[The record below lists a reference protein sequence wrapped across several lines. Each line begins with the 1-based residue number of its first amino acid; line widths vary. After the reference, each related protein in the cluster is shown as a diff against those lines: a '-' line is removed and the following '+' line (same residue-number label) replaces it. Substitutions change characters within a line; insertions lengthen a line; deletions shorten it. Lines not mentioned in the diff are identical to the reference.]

1 MKLLQI
7 LCALCLASLLVACG
21 GGGGVAL
28 GALVGAALPDSSSTN
43 KAPVANAG
51 VTQNISLGYAN
62 GIASKVVFLNGTN
75 SSDANGDTITFKWFL
90 TQKPAGSLAELS
102 SVTEPNP
109 TFTADVAGIYKVSLI
124 VNDGKLDSETPSVVT
139 ISASID
145 NSAPVANAGV
155 KQFVIFGASRTVTL
169 DGTYSSDAD
178 SDQITYK
185 WILMQKPSG
194 SAAAL
199 TGATTSRPTFIA
211 DLAGDYVAQLIV
223 NDGKVDS
230 APGSVIVNAAA
241 ANVQP
246 VANAGTDQNP
256 TVNTLVTLDGTN
268 STDANFDTLTY
279 KWDWI
284 AYPSTTAPTLA
295 STSPKPTFTPT
306 TAGTYVLTL
315 TVNDG
320 KLSSTAEPI
329 SITVSAANSV
339 PVAAAGADQYVLVSA
354 QVTLDGSGSTDADK
368 LDTLSYKWTLNK
380 PVGSTASLSSA
391 TAQKPTFTADT
402 EGVYVASLVVN
413 DSKSDS
419 SNQSLTRI
427 TASTVANSPPVAN
440 AGTAQT
446 VTTTATVTLAGSA
459 TDANSDT
466 LTYKWYLVTK
476 PTGSSATLAL
486 STTTAPTFTPD
497 QVGIYVVVLIANDG
511 KVDSAPSSVTI
522 TRGS

>member
-1 MKLLQI
+1 M
-7 LCALCLASLLVACG
+7 
-21 GGGGVAL
+21 
-28 GALVGAALPDSSSTN
+28 
-43 KAPVANAG
+43 
-51 VTQNISLGYAN
+51 
-62 GIASKVVFLNGTN
+62 
-75 SSDANGDTITFKWFL
+75 
-90 TQKPAGSLAELS
+90 
-102 SVTEPNP
+102 
-109 TFTADVAGIYKVSLI
+109 
-124 VNDGKLDSETPSVVT
+124 
-139 ISASID
+139 
-145 NSAPVANAGV
+145 
-155 KQFVIFGASRTVTL
+155 TL

-246 VANAGTDQNP
+246 VAVAGTDQNP

-268 STDANFDTLTY
+268 STDANYDTLTY

-320 KLSSTAEPI
+320 KLSSTADPI

-522 TRGS
+522 TRSL

>member
-28 GALVGAALPDSSSTN
+28 GALVGSVLPDKSTSSD
-43 KAPVANAG
+43 APVANAG
-51 VTQNISLGYAN
+51 VTQNISLGYVN
-62 GIASKVVFLNGTN
+62 GIAFKVVNLSGEGSTFTVG
-75 SSDANGDTITFKWFL
+75 SKITPKWFL
-90 TQKPAGSLAELS
+90 TQKPAGSVAELS
-102 SVTEPNP
+102 SVIDLNT
-109 TFTADVAGIYKVSLI
+109 TFVADVAGIYKATLI
-124 VNDGKLDSETPSVVT
+124 VNDGKQDSLPAVVT
-139 ISASID
+139 INASID
-145 NSAPVANAGV
+145 NSIPVANAGA
-155 KQFVIFGASRTVTL
+155 KQFVIFGATRTVTL
-169 DGTYSSDAD
+169 DGTYSTDAD
-178 SDQITYK
+178 GDQITYK
-185 WILMQKPSG
+185 WTLTDKPSS
-194 SAAAL
+194 SAAVL

-211 DLAGDYVAQLIV
+211 DLSGDYVAQLIV

-230 APGSVIVNAAA
+230 SPRSVIVNAAA

-246 VANAGTDQNP
+246 LANAGLDQNV

-279 KWDWI
+279 KWDWVSH
-284 AYPSTTAPTLA
+284 PGTAPALTA
-295 STSPKPTFTPT
+295 TSPKPTFTPT
-306 TAGTYVLTL
+306 AAGTYALTL

-320 KLSSTAEPI
+320 KLSSTADPI
-329 SITVSAANSV
+329 SITVSTANSV

-354 QVTLDGSGSTDADK
+354 QVTLDGSSSTDADK
-368 LDTLSYKWTLNK
+368 LDILSYKWTLNK

-391 TAQKPTFTADT
+391 TAQKPTFTADK
-402 EGVYVASLVVN
+402 EGVYVASLVVS

-446 VTTTATVTLAGSA
+446 VTTAGTVTLAGSA

-476 PTGSSATLAL
+476 PTNSTATLAL

-522 TRGS
+522 TRSP

>member
-7 LCALCLASLLVACG
+7 LSALCLASLLVACG

-28 GALVGAALPDSSSTN
+28 GALVGAVLPDSSTPN

-51 VTQNISLGYAN
+51 VTQNISLGFTG
-62 GIASKVVFLNGTN
+62 GIASKVVTLNGTS
-75 SSDANGDTITFKWFL
+75 SSDANGDKITFKWFL

-102 SVTEPNP
+102 NATEPNP
-109 TFTADVAGIYKVSLI
+109 TFTADVAGIYRVSLI

-145 NSAPVANAGV
+145 NSTPIANAGV

-194 SAAAL
+194 SGAAL

-230 APGSVIVNAAA
+230 TPGSVIVNAAA

-246 VANAGTDQNP
+246 VADAGIDQNV

-284 AYPSTTAPTLA
+284 AHPGTAPTLA
-295 STSPKPTFTPT
+295 ATSPKPTFSPSA
-306 TAGTYVLTL
+306 AGTYVLTL

-320 KLSSTAEPI
+320 KLSSTADPI
-329 SITVSAANSV
+329 SITVSATNSV
-339 PVAAAGADQYVLVSA
+339 PVAATGADQYVLVSA
-354 QVTLDGSGSTDADK
+354 LVTLDGSSSTDADK
-368 LDTLSYKWTLNK
+368 LDILSYKWTLNK

-391 TAQKPTFTADT
+391 TAQKPTFTADA
-402 EGVYVASLVVN
+402 EGVYVASLVVS

-419 SNQSLTRI
+419 SNQALTRV

-476 PTGSSATLAL
+476 PTGSLASLSL
-486 STTTAPTFTPD
+486 STTLAPTFTPD

-522 TRGS
+522 TRSS

>member
-75 SSDANGDTITFKWFL
+75 SSDANGDAITFKWFL

-124 VNDGKLDSETPSVVT
+124 VNDGKL
-139 ISASID
+139 
-145 NSAPVANAGV
+145 
-155 KQFVIFGASRTVTL
+155 
-169 DGTYSSDAD
+169 
-178 SDQITYK
+178 
-185 WILMQKPSG
+185 
-194 SAAAL
+194 
-199 TGATTSRPTFIA
+199 
-211 DLAGDYVAQLIV
+211 
-223 NDGKVDS
+223 
-230 APGSVIVNAAA
+230 
-241 ANVQP
+241 
-246 VANAGTDQNP
+246 
-256 TVNTLVTLDGTN
+256 
-268 STDANFDTLTY
+268 
-279 KWDWI
+279 
-284 AYPSTTAPTLA
+284 
-295 STSPKPTFTPT
+295 
-306 TAGTYVLTL
+306 
-315 TVNDG
+315 
-320 KLSSTAEPI
+320 SSTADPI

-419 SNQSLTRI
+419 LNQSLTRI

-476 PTGSSATLAL
+476 PTGSSASLSL

-522 TRGS
+522 TRSL

>member
-1 MKLLQI
+1 
-7 LCALCLASLLVACG
+7 
-21 GGGGVAL
+21 
-28 GALVGAALPDSSSTN
+28 
-43 KAPVANAG
+43 
-51 VTQNISLGYAN
+51 
-62 GIASKVVFLNGTN
+62 
-75 SSDANGDTITFKWFL
+75 
-90 TQKPAGSLAELS
+90 
-102 SVTEPNP
+102 
-109 TFTADVAGIYKVSLI
+109 
-124 VNDGKLDSETPSVVT
+124 
-139 ISASID
+139 
-145 NSAPVANAGV
+145 
-155 KQFVIFGASRTVTL
+155 
-169 DGTYSSDAD
+169 
-178 SDQITYK
+178 
-185 WILMQKPSG
+185 
-194 SAAAL
+194 
-199 TGATTSRPTFIA
+199 
-211 DLAGDYVAQLIV
+211 
-223 NDGKVDS
+223 
-230 APGSVIVNAAA
+230 
-241 ANVQP
+241 
-246 VANAGTDQNP
+246 
-256 TVNTLVTLDGTN
+256 
-268 STDANFDTLTY
+268 
-279 KWDWI
+279 
-284 AYPSTTAPTLA
+284 
-295 STSPKPTFTPT
+295 
-306 TAGTYVLTL
+306 
-315 TVNDG
+315 VNDG
-320 KLSSTAEPI
+320 KLSSTADPI

-391 TAQKPTFTADT
+391 TAQKPTFMADT